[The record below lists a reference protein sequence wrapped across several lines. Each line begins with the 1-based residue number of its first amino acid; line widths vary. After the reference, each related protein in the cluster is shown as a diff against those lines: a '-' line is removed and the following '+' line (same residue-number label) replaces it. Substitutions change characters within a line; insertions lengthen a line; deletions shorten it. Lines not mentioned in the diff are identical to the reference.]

1 MHTYRFGP
9 AGPARI
15 LAIHGLTGYGGRWET
30 LFSQH
35 LSDIATVAPDLLG
48 HGRSSWDARCACR

>member
-1 MHTYRFGP
+1 MHTYRFGT

-35 LSDIATVAPDLLG
+35 LADIATVAPDLLG
-48 HGRSSWDARCACR
+48 HGRSSWDAP